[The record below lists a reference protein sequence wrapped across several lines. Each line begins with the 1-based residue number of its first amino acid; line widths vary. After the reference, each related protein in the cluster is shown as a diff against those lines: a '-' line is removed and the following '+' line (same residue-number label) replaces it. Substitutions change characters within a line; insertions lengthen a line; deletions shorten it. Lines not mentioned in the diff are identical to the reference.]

1 MKLKELLLTR
11 ALFDM
16 NINNRK
22 IQAETEQTTDK
33 DTTKRRDES
42 RGAEAKKRVSKSSS
56 VYSNVNKH
64 TLVFP
69 SVLHTHVH
77 V

>member
-42 RGAEAKKRVSKSSS
+42 RGAEAEKS
-56 VYSNVNKH
+56 
-64 TLVFP
+64 F
-69 SVLHTHVH
+69 
-77 V
+77 